1 MKKKTKSL
9 ILLIA
14 LALIVVII
22 IASVVVYLESP
33 TYFWFVLPKKEV
45 VSVSIQYA
53 KPNYPFMKRVND
65 VEYADRIAKEIELD
79 KEAAKQFM
87 KELNNTKFSR
97 FNGSEDVKMPFL
109 NIGYQYK
116 IKYDDVV
123 VYVGTGHL
131 TYLYADGE
139 QEYIRFEATYGLDDL
154 ERFFV

>member
-1 MKKKTKSL
+1 MKKK
-9 ILLIA
+9 IIIVAIA

-33 TYFWFVLPKKEV
+33 TYFGFVLPKKEV

-53 KPNYPFMKRVND
+53 KPNYTFMKSVND

-97 FNGSEDVKMPFL
+97 FNGSKDVKMSF
-109 NIGYQYK
+109 NNRVYQYK

-123 VYVGTGHL
+123 VYVGTCHL

-139 QEYIRFEATYGLDDL
+139 QKYIRFEATYGLDDL